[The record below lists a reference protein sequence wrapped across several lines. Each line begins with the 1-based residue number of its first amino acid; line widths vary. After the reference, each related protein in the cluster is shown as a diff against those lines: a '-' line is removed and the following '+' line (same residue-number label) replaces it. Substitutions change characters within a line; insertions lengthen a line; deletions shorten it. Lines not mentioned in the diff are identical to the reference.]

1 MEIIV
6 KDFNSDGDKGKVTLN
21 QKVFGY
27 EYNNSVVYE
36 GIKNALAN
44 ARQGTS
50 SSKIRSEMTRSTK
63 KPWKQ
68 KGLGRARAGSA
79 KSPIWRGGA
88 VVFGPRPRD
97 FSYTLPKK
105 IRKSAFC
112 SVLSA
117 LARNE
122 KMTVVADF
130 KLEEFKTKKMSD
142 FFDKVTK
149 TNKILFVLDSNQETA
164 YSIRKSCNNLAKVK
178 TANIQSVELKDL
190 FYAKEVVF
198 TQSALEHLNNRY
210 AGDKK

>member
-1 MEIIV
+1 MEITV
-6 KDFNSDGDKGKVTLN
+6 KDFYSDGEKGKINLN
-21 QKVFGY
+21 DKVFSTSYNESVIY
-27 EYNNSVVYE
+27 ETVKNS
-36 GIKNALAN
+36 LAN
-44 ARQGTS
+44 ARQGTA
-50 SSKIRSEMTRSTK
+50 SSKIRKEMNRSTK

-105 IRKSAFC
+105 VKKSAFC

-117 LARNE
+117 LAKNE

-130 KLEEFKTKKMSD
+130 QLEEFKTKTMSN
-142 FFDKVTK
+142 FFSKVAT
-149 TNKILFVLDSNQETA
+149 TNKVLFVVDSNQENI
-164 YSIRKSCNNLAKVK
+164 SFIRKSCNNLATVK
-178 TANIQSVELKDL
+178 TVNVQSVELKDL

-198 TQSALEHLNNRY
+198 TQSAVEHLNNRY
-210 AGDKK
+210 GEQK